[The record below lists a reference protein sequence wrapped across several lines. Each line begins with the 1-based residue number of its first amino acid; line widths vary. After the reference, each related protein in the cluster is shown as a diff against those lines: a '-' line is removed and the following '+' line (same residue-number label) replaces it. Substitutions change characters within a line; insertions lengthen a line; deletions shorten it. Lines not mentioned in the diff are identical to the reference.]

1 MQDAVELASLV
12 MQQPTAALARKT
24 VEHFMEERF
33 PDLAA
38 EL

>member
-1 MQDAVELASLV
+1 V
-12 MQQPTAALARKT
+12 MQQPTAELARKT
-24 VEHFMEERF
+24 AEMFMEERF

>member
-1 MQDAVELASLV
+1 V
-12 MQQPTAALARKT
+12 MQQPTAELARRAA
-24 VEHFMEERF
+24 ENFMEARF